1 LPLNIVSS
9 ESFTRHELPTLLS
22 THFVGD
28 SMEKALSEVQRV
40 QTSIGSGSPRAFDGD
55 IQVCSID
62 VFHTDGSLI
71 DGWSRFAIHQIE
83 IMWIPSQT
91 EYRVGRQTGR
101 YQVRLVILLRNLLLF
116 TVWVQ
121 LRFCCPY

>member
-9 ESFTRHELPTLLS
+9 ESFTRHQLPTLLS

-40 QTSIGSGSPRAFDGD
+40 QTSIGSGSLRAFNGD
-55 IQVCSID
+55 IPGMQQRCFSY
-62 VFHTDGSLI
+62 GWLI
-71 DGWSRFAIHQIE
+71 DRWMLIE

-91 EYRVGRQTGR
+91 EGIE
-101 YQVRLVILLRNLLLF
+101 LVDKRADIKSG
-116 TVWVQ
+116 W
-121 LRFCCPY
+121 